1 MLGKPQQGELLSY
14 FDIASAEVKS
24 AGFASGDPTMTGHF
38 LNNVDIYIHTAKQF
52 LGEKGWEKLDKAH
65 KKMWRKRFKT
75 IEI

>member
-1 MLGKPQQGELLSY
+1 
-14 FDIASAEVKS
+14 
-24 AGFASGDPTMTGHF
+24 MTGHF

-52 LGEKGWEKLDKAH
+52 LGEEGWEKLDKAH